1 MSRALRA
8 RMLVYI
14 YIYGQECSAN
24 NPVAN
29 TTVSTSSTSVCN
41 KLLMHAKL
49 SNIDPCNCIHD
60 VQCDMCSLCKP
71 LAAVAT
77 EGRLFCGCEYIRM
90 YLVDLHSCVF
100 RPIIRGEI
108 RTGCPYSRLACCSPH
123 PAQCGVRTEQA
134 LTPERERGRER
145 ERERER
151 DFLRKQCPPGVPG
164 AVRCLIN
171 SLSLSSSLSL
181 RIPALSDS
189 EDVLG
194 L

>member
-1 MSRALRA
+1 M
-8 RMLVYI
+8 
-14 YIYGQECSAN
+14 
-24 NPVAN
+24 AN

-108 RTGCPYSRLACCSPH
+108 RTGCPYSRLACCSPR
-123 PAQCGVRTEQA
+123 PAQCGVPTEQA
-134 LTPERERGRER
+134 LTPEREGGR

-164 AVRCLIN
+164 AVPVPNKL
-171 SLSLSSSLSL
+171 SLSLFLSLSQNPRSFGFRGRP
-181 RIPALSDS
+181 RIVNFIARNK
-189 EDVLG
+189 VK
-194 L
+194 